1 MKKILLKLMLIVTV
15 VCSTTINPVIWL
27 DKAVADT
34 ERYFILCNPKTVLNA
49 RLSPSKHGSLVGYFM
64 CGDSVTI
71 DGRQKNGFLHCP
83 ELFFE
88 ANEGWIAK
96 GYLVEDE
103 PVIEQTLATVV
114 ASGRVACRNKVG
126 GRRIRWLKPG
136 TMVTVYAYSEEWCV
150 TNRGYIR
157 TEYLEINTTT
167 NDSQ

>member
-1 MKKILLKLMLIVTV
+1 MKKRTLILLILAVAL
-15 VCSTTINPVIWL
+15 INPVIWL

-34 ERYFILCNPKTVLNA
+34 ERYFILCNPQTVLNA

-71 DGRQKNGFLHCP
+71 DERQKNGFQHCL
-83 ELFFE
+83 ELSFE
-88 ANEGWIAK
+88 VDEGWIAK
-96 GYLVEDE
+96 GHLVEDE
-103 PVIEQTLATVV
+103 PVIEETLATVV

-136 TMVTVYAYSEEWCV
+136 AVVTVYAYSEEWCV